1 MGSYVLLLS
10 VTTGYSMQS
19 PPLFKAD
26 FTPPFSLSV
35 IVEAYFAILSATT
48 DASVFSFSFKLD
60 SD

>member
-26 FTPPFSLSV
+26 FTPPFSVSV

-48 DASVFSFSFKLD
+48 DASVFFIFV
-60 SD
+60 